1 MSRPEP
7 SVSCDP
13 LFSLSGSVLAIQSG
27 GKFPGD
33 LTKPCLGRQCDDCYN
48 MLTKTQGRFAAIVEA
63 LAHEQ
68 GVTVGSPGKKGFGSS
83 ALQVD
88 GKIFAMVS
96 SRGSFVVKLPKHR
109 VESLEAAGAGQRNQM
124 RRSCPFLKWITSV
137 RPVTREQFGDL
148 TSCTRFPQ
156 RQQYSEA
163 PADSCRLWPPS

>member
-1 MSRPEP
+1 M
-7 SVSCDP
+7 SCDP

-48 MLTKTQGRFAAIVEA
+48 MLTKPQGRFAAIVEA

-96 SRGSFVVKLPKHR
+96 SRGLS
-109 VESLEAAGAGQRNQM
+109 SSYQSTGWN
-124 RRSCPFLKWITSV
+124 RSKPRALA
-137 RPVTREQFGDL
+137 
-148 TSCTRFPQ
+148 
-156 RQQYSEA
+156 SEI
-163 PADSCRLWPPS
+163 R